1 VTPGGFMIRS
11 EKESKMSKSNRRKFS
26 TEQKAAILR
35 RHLIDKVAVSDL
47 CEEYKLQPSQF
58 YLWQK
63 QAMENIAAALEPN
76 PVRRLSN
83 AKETKLSRENEAL
96 KSKLSR
102 KDNVIAEIS
111 EEFVK
116 LKKELGEL

>member
-1 VTPGGFMIRS
+1 
-11 EKESKMSKSNRRKFS
+11 MSKGTRRKFS
-26 TEQKAAILR
+26 AEQKAAILR
-35 RHLIDKVAVSDL
+35 RHLVEKTTVSDL
-47 CEEYKLQPSQF
+47 CEKYELQPSQF

-63 QAMENIAAALEPN
+63 QAMDSLAVALEPN
-76 PVRRLSN
+76 PNRRESN
-83 AKETKLSRENEAL
+83 AKEKKLSKENEAL

-102 KDNVIAEIS
+102 KDNIIAEIF